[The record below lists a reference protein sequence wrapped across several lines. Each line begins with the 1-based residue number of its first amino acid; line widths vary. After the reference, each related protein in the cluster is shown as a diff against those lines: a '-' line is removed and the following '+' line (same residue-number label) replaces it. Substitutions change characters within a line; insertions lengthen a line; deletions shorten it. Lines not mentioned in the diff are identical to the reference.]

1 MVQKG
6 GSSMNLPRNIVQIGE
21 PDKHHKIFIE
31 DYVLSH
37 IKQSVKQNREKLN
50 TYGLKEQKMVL
61 YGEMQEE
68 NEVTYYFLYAAALLT
83 CMSEQDNYLSQEE
96 RNEIEELRL
105 RFFPDYQCR
114 AFCTLGEELP
124 DGFFIRE
131 GWKGRFVGGYACF
144 YEKNDSMLSYMLYKK
159 ESARPVKEEVKTEE
173 NQNQEEFL
181 KKVAIK
187 QRAVPVKSSKK
198 EPVVKSAATT
208 LRLGAMWVIIVLC
221 IIGITA
227 INDADKLKGWKD
239 AVVKGFE
246 SINEQKLPDKEVV
259 SLKDETEEA
268 GSESVLPDVSQAQ
281 IQHMISENMIV
292 IDADKQPD
300 ENPTLPEQTEP
311 VREEAPAEVTE
322 PEDIPAQGILDTPE
336 TEKEPETYVIARG
349 DTLLS
354 ISREKYGTVEMVKA
368 ICELNQIANPDSIQ
382 IGQTI
387 LLP

>member
-31 DYVLSH
+31 DYVLSY

-50 TYGLKEQKMVL
+50 TYGLKEQKMAL

-83 CMSEQDNYLSQEE
+83 GTSEQENYLSQEE
-96 RNEIEELRL
+96 RDEIEELRL
-105 RFFPDYQCR
+105 RFFPDYQFR
-114 AFCTLGEELP
+114 AFCTLREDLP
-124 DGFFIRE
+124 DGFFIRD
-131 GWKGRFVGGYACF
+131 GLKGRFVGGYACF

-159 ESARPVKEEVKTEE
+159 ESAKPAKEEVKTEE
-173 NQNQEEFL
+173 SQEEVL
-181 KKVAIK
+181 KRAAIK
-187 QRAVPVKSSKK
+187 QRAVPVKNRKK
-198 EPVVKSAATT
+198 APVAKTAAST
-208 LRLGAMWVIIVLC
+208 LRVGAMWVIIVLC

-239 AVVKGFE
+239 TVVKGFE

-259 SLKDETEEA
+259 NLKNEVEEA
-268 GSESVLPDVSQAQ
+268 GSESVLPDVSSTQ

-292 IDADKQPD
+292 IDAEKQPD
-300 ENPTLPEQTEP
+300 ETSALPEQAET
-311 VREEAPAEVTE
+311 VREEAEVTK
-322 PEDIPAQGILDTPE
+322 PEDIPVQTIPDTPE
-336 TEKEPETYVIARG
+336 EVKEPEAYVIARG

-368 ICELNQIANPDSIQ
+368 ICELNQITDPDSIQ